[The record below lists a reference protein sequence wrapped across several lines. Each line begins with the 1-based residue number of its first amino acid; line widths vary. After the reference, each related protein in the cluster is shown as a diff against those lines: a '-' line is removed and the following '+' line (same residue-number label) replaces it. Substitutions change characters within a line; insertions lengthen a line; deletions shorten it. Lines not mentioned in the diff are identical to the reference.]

1 MSLKRQF
8 TEVHQNT
15 PKTMAGGY
23 PYGYP
28 VAFFEK
34 SGKLRQKIFALI
46 KKNQIFRDKFFLNR
60 NRIDMSYSKNK
71 L

>member
-1 MSLKRQF
+1 
-8 TEVHQNT
+8 
-15 PKTMAGGY
+15 MAGGY

-34 SGKLRQKIFALI
+34 SGKLRQNIFALI
-46 KKNQIFRDKFFLNR
+46 KKNQIIRDKFFLNR
-60 NRIDMSYSKNK
+60 NRKDMSYSKNK